1 MAMRP
6 SDNGASAGGG
16 ARIDAGLGGTAEVVT
31 FADQQRQ
38 QEIEE
43 AARQA
48 LRGTVYI
55 IRAVD
60 TNFVKVG
67 FTQGDPRKRLRELQT
82 GCPLRLEVEAAMPGT
97 LEAEQFIHEMLTR
110 FQVKAPGGNEWFCIG
125 PELRGCDGVE
135 AAEFALGLGE
145 IWVKRQGGW
154 DVVFETLRGRLL
166 GG

>member
-1 MAMRP
+1 MAKRP

-97 LEAEQFIHEMLTR
+97 
-110 FQVKAPGGNEWFCIG
+110 
-125 PELRGCDGVE
+125 
-135 AAEFALGLGE
+135 
-145 IWVKRQGGW
+145 
-154 DVVFETLRGRLL
+154 
-166 GG
+166 